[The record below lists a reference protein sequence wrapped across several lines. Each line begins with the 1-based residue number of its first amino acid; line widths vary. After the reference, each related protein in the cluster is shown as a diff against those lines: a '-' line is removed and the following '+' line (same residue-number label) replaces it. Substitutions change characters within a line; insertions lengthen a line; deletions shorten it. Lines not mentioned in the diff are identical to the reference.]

1 MILKIYKNKSGFINN
16 NHIGNHYFLKNNDY
30 DNKGIFDVSL
40 KSVVS
45 KYKDTKNYMT
55 LEDIAE
61 LYLEENTVQLYLE
74 LINCKEYNTLDE
86 LEFDYLE
93 ELI

>member
-1 MILKIYKNKSGFINN
+1 MILKIYKNKSGFISN

-30 DNKGIFDVSL
+30 DDNGIFGTSL
-40 KSVVS
+40 KRVISR
-45 KYKDTKNYMT
+45 YKEYKNYM
-55 LEDIAE
+55 IS
-61 LYLEENTVQLYLE
+61 ENTVQLYLE
-74 LINCKEYNTLDE
+74 LINCKEYNTLEE